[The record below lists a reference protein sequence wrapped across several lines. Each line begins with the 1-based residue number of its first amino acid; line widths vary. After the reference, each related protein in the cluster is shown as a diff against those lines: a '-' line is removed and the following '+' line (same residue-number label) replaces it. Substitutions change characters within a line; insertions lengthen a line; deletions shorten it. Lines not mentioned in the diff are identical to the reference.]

1 MAYGIHLTHVVVIAV
16 ATTLAAC
23 GGNGSP
29 TAPTT
34 ANPPPA
40 SPGPAD
46 PALVGT
52 WSGTVDGSFGPG
64 TFTMTLGGTG
74 SMSASGSGNYCSST
88 GDWGVAGG
96 QFTVRARDCTGT
108 ILSFRAP
115 ASTTRLSGTWE
126 ASSGRAGTF
135 DCTKQ

>member
-1 MAYGIHLTHVVVIAV
+1 MRYGGHVTLVVVIAS
-16 ATTLAAC
+16 AAMLAAC
-23 GGNGSP
+23 GGNTP
-29 TAPTT
+29 TAPT
-34 ANPPPA
+34 ASPPPPA
-40 SPGPAD
+40 SQGLVD

-64 TFTMTLGGTG
+64 TFTMTLDGVGA
-74 SMSASGSGNYCSST
+74 MSASGSGNYCSST

-115 ASTTRLSGTWE
+115 ASSTRLSGTWE
-126 ASSGRAGTF
+126 ASSGRGGTF